1 MNVRYP
7 EPKNVKAYS
16 QHQMQMFPPSVRS
29 LIEDDHLCLV
39 VDDVVKVLDLSCLYR
54 KVSSEGNPAYHPAM
68 MLKILFYSYATGIF
82 SSRKIAKAM
91 RENIAFIYL
100 GAWQQPDFRT
110 ISDFRK
116 NNLSE
121 LKELFVQIVML
132 CKHMGMIK
140 LGHVSIDGTKVKAN
154 ASDAKTYDNKR
165 FEKEIQRLLEQA
177 AAVDHSE
184 DQHYGVDQSGDEL
197 PASIRNQN
205 QRVSKLKQLQ
215 QKLAESEKEKINTT
229 DTDAV
234 FMKTT
239 NGIKTS
245 YNGQAAVDQ
254 EHQVIIAADV
264 TNQPADVEQLIP
276 MIDQAEQNTSDDIQA
291 CSADSGYSSG
301 ENLKALEDRPVE
313 PYIPDRDY
321 QAQAR
326 GKKQGPFHKN
336 EFVYDQQRDLY
347 ICPQGE
353 ELVFSHLQ
361 KRDGKQPLLIYQ
373 GKSCQRC
380 EFFGQCTTNDNGR
393 TLSRHPYEE
402 QLKQM
407 RNKLD
412 SDQGKAV
419 YGARKHIVEPVFG
432 QIKSA
437 MGFTSF
443 LLRGLE
449 KVKAEF
455 SLVAIAHNLR
465 KIWLYLKAGDK
476 NKVKNRLTMQ
486 LETL

>member
-1 MNVRYP
+1 MKLKYP
-7 EPKNVKAYS
+7 EPKNVRTYS

-39 VDDVVKVLDLSCLYR
+39 VDDVVKVLDLSCLYQ
-54 KVSSEGNPAYHPAM
+54 KVSAEGNPPYHPAM
-68 MLKILFYSYATGIF
+68 MLKILFYSYASGIF
-82 SSRKIAKAM
+82 SSRNIAKAT

-100 GAWQQPDFRT
+100 TAWQQPDFRT

-116 NNLSE
+116 NNLDE

-154 ASDAKTYDNKR
+154 ASDAKTYDNQR
-165 FEKEIQRLLEQA
+165 FEKEINRLIEHA
-177 AAVDHSE
+177 DAVDDLE
-184 DQHYGVDQSGDEL
+184 DQQYGADQSGDEL

-205 QRVSKLKQLQ
+205 ERISKLKQLQ
-215 QKLAESEKEKINTT
+215 KELAKSEKEKINTT
-229 DTDAV
+229 DADAV
-234 FMKTT
+234 FMKTS

-276 MIDQAEQNTSDDIQA
+276 MIDQAEENTSGDIDA

-301 ENLKALEDRPVE
+301 ENLRALEDRPVE
-313 PYIPDRDY
+313 AYIPDRDY

-326 GKKQGPFHKN
+326 GKKQKPFHKN

-347 ICPQGE
+347 ICPEGE
-353 ELVFSHLQ
+353 ELVFSHRQ
-361 KRDGKQPLLIYQ
+361 KRRGKQPLLIYQ
-373 GKSCQRC
+373 CKSCRQC
-380 EFFGQCTTNDNGR
+380 QFFGQCTTNDNGR
-393 TLSRHPYEE
+393 TISRHPYEK

-407 RNKLD
+407 REKLD
-412 SDQGKAV
+412 SDQGKAI
-419 YGARKHIVEPVFG
+419 YAHRKHIVEPVFG
-432 QIKSA
+432 QIKSV

-443 LLRGLE
+443 LLRGLD
-449 KVKAEF
+449 KVKGEF
-455 SLVAIAHNLR
+455 NLVAIAHNLR
-465 KIWLYLKAGDK
+465 KIWLYLKAG
-476 NKVKNRLTMQ
+476 NINNVKNRLTME
-486 LETL
+486 LKTL